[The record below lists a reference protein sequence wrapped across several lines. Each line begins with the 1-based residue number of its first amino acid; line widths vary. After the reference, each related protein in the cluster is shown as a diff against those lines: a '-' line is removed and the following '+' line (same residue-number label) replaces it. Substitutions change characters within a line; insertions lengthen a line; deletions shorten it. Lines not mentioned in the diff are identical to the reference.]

1 MRRTLSKTVAG
12 VDFDAPFSLA
22 AERAVAVLSRLDE
35 RLLRVDEGLQ
45 GGVRA
50 RLDYHDAHS
59 LVGLSGGFLHFSDFV
74 LFDHDMSTQVPS
86 FDMERGRRVLQLRRR
101 LGRLSKDKLLMPET
115 LAKLSGLPESE
126 FLPPALSS
134 LDTDDVDDIDVSDL
148 DAALG
153 DLDSILDKQKGTRG
167 PSMGA
172 VLEEARQ
179 LPAISGA
186 VLLFDYW
193 LLHEH
198 RSTFT
203 EIGPLLASLFLRSRG
218 IVSFGLPG
226 LCRGL
231 WRMRGRWQAYDPPAK
246 RYAVLAESI
255 ATSAAMSM
263 ADCDRLVLAKQLM
276 DRKLT
281 TSKRDDSLR
290 ALVDLFIA
298 HPLVNVELAVRTLKI
313 TPQAVELLIKRLG
326 DAMPPELT
334 GRSRYRAWGII

>member
-1 MRRTLSKTVAG
+1 MIYRTLEKTARI
-12 VDFDAPFSLA
+12 DFDPPFLLA
-22 AERAVAVLSRLDE
+22 AERAVSVLSRLDE
-35 RLLRVDEGLQ
+35 RLIRVDDSQ
-45 GGVRA
+45 GRGVCA

-101 LGRLSKDKLLMPET
+101 LGRLANDKLLVPET

-126 FLPPALSS
+126 FLPPAPS
-134 LDTDDVDDIDVSDL
+134 LGIDDVDEEEVSDL

-153 DLDSILDKQKGTRG
+153 DLDALLEKQKRSRG
-167 PSMGA
+167 PSMGS

-179 LPAISGA
+179 LPAIAGA
-186 VLLFDYW
+186 VLLFDFW

-203 EIGPLLASLFLRSRG
+203 EVGPLLASLFLRSRG

-255 ATSAAMSM
+255 AASAAMSM

-281 TSKRDDSLR
+281 TSKRDESLR
-290 ALVDLFIA
+290 VFVDLLIEN
-298 HPLVNVELAVRTLKI
+298 PLVNVELAVRTLKI

>member
-1 MRRTLSKTVAG
+1 MIINFTKELIRIDIDLN
-12 VDFDAPFSLA
+12 FLQE
-22 AERAVAVLSRLDE
+22 AERALATITRLDE
-35 RLLRVDEGLQ
+35 RLLRCDEVLRN
-45 GGVRA
+45 GVYA

-86 FDMERGRRVLQLRRR
+86 LDMERGRRVLQLRRR
-101 LGRLSKDKLLMPET
+101 LGRLSKDKLFVPET
-115 LAKLSGLPESE
+115 LAKLSGLAESD
-126 FLPPALSS
+126 FLPPAPS
-134 LDTDDVDDIDVSDL
+134 LDIDDVEDEELSDL

-153 DLDSILDKQKGTRG
+153 DLDALLEKQKGTRG
-167 PSMGA
+167 PSMGS

-179 LPAISGA
+179 MPAIAGA
-186 VLLFDYW
+186 VLLFDFW

-203 EIGPLLASLFLRSRG
+203 EVGPLLASLFLRSRG
-218 IVSFGLPG
+218 VVSFGLPG

-246 RYAVLAESI
+246 RNAVLAESI

-263 ADCDRLVLAKQLM
+263 ADCDRLVLARQLM

-298 HPLVNVELAVRTLKI
+298 HPLVNVELAVRALKI

>member
-1 MRRTLSKTVAG
+1 MVETSTDVWSDTRLQQE
-12 VDFDAPFSLA
+12 
-22 AERAVAVLSRLDE
+22 AERGVIGLVRLDE
-35 RLLRVDEGLQ
+35 RLLRSDGSLQ
-45 GGVRA
+45 RGVYA
-50 RLDYHDAHS
+50 RMDYHDAHS

-74 LFDHDMSTQVPS
+74 LFDHDMSTQLPS

-101 LGRLSKDKLLMPET
+101 LGRLAKDKLLVPET
-115 LAKLSGLPESE
+115 LAKLSGLAESE
-126 FLPPALSS
+126 FLPPALS
-134 LDTDDVDDIDVSDL
+134 VDIDCAEDEELSDL

-153 DLDSILDKQKGTRG
+153 DIDALLEKQKATRG
-167 PSMGA
+167 PSMGS
-172 VLEEARQ
+172 VLQEARQ
-179 LPAISGA
+179 LPAIAGA

-193 LLHEH
+193 LLYEH

-218 IVSFGLPG
+218 VVSFGLPG

-231 WRMRGRWQAYDPPAK
+231 WRMRGRWQAYDPPAT

-263 ADCDRLVLAKQLM
+263 ADCDRLVLAKALM

-281 TSKRDDSLR
+281 TSKRDESLR
-290 ALVDLFIA
+290 AFVDLLIE